1 MISPS
6 EIPRVLH
13 WFKWEAYSTWISG
26 IFLLGI
32 VYYTGSGVYLI
43 DLEIADLSYGMAVSI
58 SLGTILA
65 SWLVYDFIWAS
76 ALSEKGWF
84 PVMIS
89 FLLLFGIIWWFHQW
103 FGSRAAYIHVGAVMG
118 ILMVGNVWG
127 VSSPH
132 KPNWWKQSKMGKR
145 QKLLWE

>member
-43 DLEIADLSYGMAVSI
+43 DSEIADLSYGMAVSI

-65 SWLVYDFIWAS
+65 SWLV
-76 ALSEKGWF
+76 
-84 PVMIS
+84 MI
-89 FLLLFGIIWWFHQW
+89 LFG
-103 FGSRAAYIHVGAVMG
+103 
-118 ILMVGNVWG
+118 
-127 VSSPH
+127 
-132 KPNWWKQSKMGKR
+132 
-145 QKLLWE
+145 LLA